1 MALCIPAMAPG
12 TESAAGIY
20 IHLPFCRRKC
30 LYCDFYSVPGDGS
43 RRRAFLDALHRES
56 ALRAAPRL
64 NPDTLYFGGGTPSL
78 FAPQQIASLIERVR
92 TDFGLAAGAEI
103 TLEANPGTLRP
114 EDLIAYR
121 RAGVNRLNL
130 GVQSFDDRCL
140 AFLGRIHNAAQSR
153 QAIDQARTAGFENIG
168 IDLIYALPGQTRN
181 DWQTELAMALE
192 KTPIHLSCYILTY
205 APGTP
210 LDDQR
215 RQGRVQP
222 LDDAQVAALFQIT
235 IESLVGAGFTH
246 YEISNFALNGHPPL
260 WSRHNRK
267 YWNGSAYLGLGPAAH
282 SFDGI
287 RRSWNDADLEGYLN
301 ALKHGRRPPGGEERL
316 TVEERMNEALLLGLR
331 QTEGIDTARFEARF
345 AVDFERL
352 FGRVLADLTESGLAM
367 IESGRLRLTRRG
379 LLVADAVAVRMAGC
393 F

>member
-1 MALCIPAMAPG
+1 MASG
-12 TESAAGIY
+12 TENAAGIY

-30 LYCDFYSVPGDGS
+30 PYCDFYSVPGNGS
-43 RRRAFLDALHRES
+43 GRRAFLDALHRES

-78 FAPQQIASLIERVR
+78 FTPWQIAGLIEMVR
-92 TDFGLAAGAEI
+92 ADFGLAAGAEI

-114 EDLIAYR
+114 ENLIAYR

-140 AFLGRIHNAAQSR
+140 AFLGRIHDAAQSR
-153 QAIDQARTAGFENIG
+153 QAIDQARAAGFENIG
-168 IDLIYALPGQTRN
+168 IDLIYALPGQTGNAWRS
-181 DWQTELAMALE
+181 ELAMALE
-192 KTPIHLSCYILTY
+192 RTPAHLSCYILTY

-215 RQGRVQP
+215 RQGRVRP
-222 LDDAQVAALFQIT
+222 LNDTQVAALFETTVETLI
-235 IESLVGAGFTH
+235 GAGFVH

-260 WSRHNRK
+260 WSCHNRK

-287 RRSWNDADLEGYLN
+287 HRNWNDADLDGYLD
-301 ALKHGRRPPGGEERL
+301 ALIHGKRPPGGVESL
-316 TVEERMNEALLLGLR
+316 TVEQRMSEALLLGLR
-331 QTEGIDTARFEARF
+331 QTEGIDTALFEARF

-352 FGRVLADLTESGLAM
+352 FGPVLADLAESGLART
-367 IESGRLRLTRRG
+367 ESGRLRLTRRG